1 MREDGYAL
9 LEVVLLGLLL
19 FVPTI
24 WMLTVAGDLHRAAL
38 GSATAA
44 REAGVAAARSDDAAA
59 AHRAARAAG
68 RRSLMERG
76 VDPSASRITLSVGP
90 ALDRG
95 SLIEVV
101 VSTRVPV
108 FQAPLLGRVAGPSI
122 ELRAR
127 HLARIDR
134 YRSAGDDR

>member
-9 LEVVLLGLLL
+9 MEVILLGLLL

-44 REAGVAAARSDDAAA
+44 REAGVAAGRSGDVSAAYRA
-59 AHRAARAAG
+59 AHAAG
-68 RRSLMERG
+68 LRSLTERG
-76 VDPSASRITLSVGP
+76 LDPSSSSLTLSVKP
-90 ALDRG
+90 VFDRG
-95 SLIEVV
+95 GLVEVI

-127 HLARIDR
+127 HLARIDP
-134 YRSAGDDR
+134 YRSAGNDK